1 MLKIKTK
8 CGKNKYQDLKKKKG
22 ILNKIRLYL
31 FIILGSLR
39 DIFKEE
45 DKLEN

>member
-8 CGKNKYQDLKKKKG
+8 CGKDKYQYLKKKKG

-39 DIFKEE
+39 DTFKKE
-45 DKLEN
+45 DKLED